1 VRTWTGKS
9 TSSAVVVRTEAA
21 DAVRTADTNFLSAP
35 SLGWKSA
42 GGGAGKIFR
51 IPAGP
56 ERERTKMSTRA
67 GLLLLHRI
75 GSRTS
80 YTMLAS

>member
-1 VRTWTGKS
+1 MRTWTGKS

-42 GGGAGKIFR
+42 GGGAGKIF
-51 IPAGP
+51 
-56 ERERTKMSTRA
+56 
-67 GLLLLHRI
+67 
-75 GSRTS
+75 
-80 YTMLAS
+80 